1 MEHTFKAIDEELKG
15 LHGDVAAMGEL
26 AVTQLIAA
34 VDAFL
39 RHDREASATIAFDD
53 AKLDEMDADIERR
66 AVRFIALHQPMAD
79 DLRAPITAMK
89 TAMNLERC
97 GDLAKNVAKRTAQQ
111 KGPPSAAQAK
121 GLSELATLVAD
132 RLAEV
137 ITAYRAE
144 DAEAAKSVWERDTDI
159 DELHE
164 KVFRRILRAM
174 SGDPSSVEASTH
186 LLFITK
192 NLERIGD
199 HATNIAELVCYQATG
214 GELSDRPKAS

>member
-1 MEHTFKAIDEELKG
+1 MEHTYKPIDQELNA
-15 LHGDVAAMGEL
+15 LHADVAAMGEL
-26 AVTQLIAA
+26 AVTQLIGA

-39 RHDREASATIAFDD
+39 RHDRNEAARIASEDVRLD
-53 AKLDEMDADIERR
+53 AMDAEIERR

-79 DLRAPITAMK
+79 DLRAPIAAMK

-97 GDLAKNVAKRTAQQ
+97 GDLAKNIAKRTPQL
-111 KGPPSAAQAK
+111 KAAPDEGVAK
-121 GLSELATLVAD
+121 GVGELSALVAK

-137 ITAYRAE
+137 VAAYKTTNA
-144 DAEAAKSVWERDTDI
+144 DAAKAVWEHDTEI

-164 KVFRRILRAM
+164 KVFRHILKSM
-174 SGDPSSVEASTH
+174 SGHPSSIEASTH

-199 HATNIAELVCYQATG
+199 HATNIAELVCYEATG